1 STPEVGGT
9 KQPNNASWS
18 SPATQVLAAG
28 GATFD
33 SSGVSHPSVI
43 KDGSTYVMYFT
54 GDSSGTLS
62 IGRATSATAG
72 GAVTGDTQGL
82 VAGAAGTFDA
92 NGVKD
97 PVVVKVAS
105 GDYRMLYTG
114 GHARGNEGGGVW
126 DFGQWM

>member
-33 SSGVSHPSVI
+33 SSGASHPAGI
-43 KDGSTYVMYFT
+43 KDRSTYVMYFT

-72 GAVTGDTQGL
+72 GAFTGDTQVL
-82 VAGAAGTFDA
+82 VAGAAGEFGTQGA
-92 NGVKD
+92 QGPGVGKG
-97 PVVVKVAS
+97 PPA
-105 GDYRMLYTG
+105 GDR
-114 GHARGNEGGGVW
+114 
-126 DFGQWM
+126 